1 MKNFLFVLVVF
12 LQSCQTVSNK
22 IDETTS
28 KEEAKLN
35 NFLSKS
41 EQNLKIEIKSGS
53 NNRLYIYYSKKLSIR
68 CERIFEINQSQ
79 VVIGFSSKN
88 CF

>member
-41 EQNLKIEIKSGS
+41 EQNLKIEMGNPDKIKLKSGS

-68 CERIFEINQSQ
+68 CERILKLIR
-79 VVIGFSSKN
+79 VK
-88 CF
+88 